1 MDTKTRTILV
11 SVLMAFLLTI
21 IYTNLSYWLSDV
33 AWIVPNV
40 IAWNWN
46 DFMVMILVST
56 GITTSMA
63 VLLTNLL
70 KKTDSRKGKRAKK

>member
-1 MDTKTRTILV
+1 MNARTRTILV
-11 SVLMAFLLTI
+11 SILMAFILTI
-21 IYTNLSYWLSDV
+21 IYTNLTYYMGESQLWFG
-33 AWIVPNV
+33 I

-46 DFMVMILVST
+46 DFMVMVLVST

-70 KKTDSRKGKRAKK
+70 KKSSKRAKHK

>member
-11 SVLMAFLLTI
+11 AILMAFILTI
-21 IYTNLSYWLSDV
+21 IYTNLSYWLGDV
-33 AWIVPNV
+33 AWLIPGV

-70 KKTDSRKGKRAKK
+70 KKSSKRTKHK